1 MVRPATRILA
11 FAVLSFGLAACGER
25 PAGQVS
31 EAAPA
36 ASAAPPTA
44 APAPTPAQPSYVGR
58 WAVSLAAC
66 QTGGW
71 EFRKDSVG
79 TAGEVSCEFRKVTPK
94 ADGYA
99 IDAQCTA
106 QAPPE
111 LKSFTLTFAGVGP
124 AETMTVAG
132 GPWSGPVALVRCPP

>member
-1 MVRPATRILA
+1 MKAEITILA
-11 FAVLSFGLAACGER
+11 MAMALAACSEQVER
-25 PAGQVS
+25 PA
-31 EAAPA
+31 AATQ
-36 ASAAPPTA
+36 PPVPP
-44 APAPTPAQPSYVGR
+44 PAPTATAPSYEGR

-66 QTGGW
+66 QDGGW
-71 EFRKDSVG
+71 EFTKDRVG
-79 TAGEVSCEFRKVTPK
+79 TAGEVSCEFERVTPNSN
-94 ADGYA
+94 GYA

-132 GPWSGPVALVRCPP
+132 GPWSAPVALIRCPPG

>member
-1 MVRPATRILA
+1 MKVKITILA
-11 FAVLSFGLAACGER
+11 MAMALVACSEQVER
-25 PAGQVS
+25 PA
-31 EAAPA
+31 AAAQPPA
-36 ASAAPPTA
+36 PRPEPTA
-44 APAPTPAQPSYVGR
+44 TAPSYEGR

-66 QTGGW
+66 QDGGW
-71 EFRKDSVG
+71 EFTKDRVG
-79 TAGEVSCEFRKVTPK
+79 TAGEVSCEFQRVTPN
-94 ADGYA
+94 ATGYA

-132 GPWSGPVALVRCPP
+132 GPWSAPVALIRCPPG

>member
-1 MVRPATRILA
+1 MKAEITILA
-11 FAVLSFGLAACGER
+11 MAMALVACSEQVER
-25 PAGQVS
+25 PA
-31 EAAPA
+31 AAAQPPA
-36 ASAAPPTA
+36 PRPEPTA
-44 APAPTPAQPSYVGR
+44 TAPSYEGR

-66 QTGGW
+66 QDGGW
-71 EFRKDSVG
+71 EFTKDRVG
-79 TAGEVSCEFRKVTPK
+79 TAGEVSCEFQRVTPN
-94 ADGYA
+94 ATGYA

-132 GPWSGPVALVRCPP
+132 GPWSAPVALIRCPPG

>member
-1 MVRPATRILA
+1 MSDCSGPALTLLLG
-11 FAVLSFGLAACGER
+11 LSLLAACSEEPR
-25 PAGQVS
+25 APAAAPAP
-31 EAAPA
+31 AAPA
-36 ASAAPPTA
+36 AVPPTQA
-44 APAPTPAQPSYVGR
+44 TPSYVGR

-71 EFRKDSVG
+71 EFKRDSVG
-79 TAGEVSCEFRKVTPK
+79 TAGEVSCQFRKVTP
-94 ADGYA
+94 AAHGYA
-99 IDAQCTA
+99 IDAECTA

-111 LKSFTLTFAGVGP
+111 LKSFTLVFSGVGL

>member
-1 MVRPATRILA
+1 MKVELTTLAMALALAGCSEQAERPAT
-11 FAVLSFGLAACGER
+11 V
-25 PAGQVS
+25 
-31 EAAPA
+31 APA
-36 ASAAPPTA
+36 AAQQPPAPPAAAAP
-44 APAPTPAQPSYVGR
+44 SYEGR

-66 QTGGW
+66 QDGGW
-71 EFRKDSVG
+71 EFTKDRVG
-79 TAGEVSCEFRKVTPK
+79 TAGEVSCEFERVTPT
-94 ADGYA
+94 AAGYA

-132 GPWSGPVALVRCPP
+132 GPWGAPVALVRCPP

>member
-1 MVRPATRILA
+1 MKVELTTLA
-11 FAVLSFGLAACGER
+11 MTLALAACSEQAER
-25 PAGQVS
+25 PTTV
-31 EAAPA
+31 APA
-36 ASAAPPTA
+36 AAQQPPAPPAAAAP
-44 APAPTPAQPSYVGR
+44 SYEGR

-66 QTGGW
+66 QDGGW
-71 EFRKDSVG
+71 EFTKDRVG
-79 TAGEVSCEFRKVTPK
+79 TAGEVSCEFERVTPN
-94 ADGYA
+94 ATGYA

-132 GPWSGPVALVRCPP
+132 GPWSAPVALIRCPPG